1 LGVSGLYMKTMA
13 FGKEVEE
20 ALQMGMKQNYLLY

>member
-1 LGVSGLYMKTMA
+1 MKTMA